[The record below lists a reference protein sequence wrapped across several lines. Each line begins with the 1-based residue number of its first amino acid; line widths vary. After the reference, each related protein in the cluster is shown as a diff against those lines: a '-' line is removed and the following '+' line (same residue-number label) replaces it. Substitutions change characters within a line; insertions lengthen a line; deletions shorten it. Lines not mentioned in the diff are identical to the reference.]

1 MKNILLL
8 VKNDS
13 IVKVS
18 TLQSSTYFNNIWLWM
33 SIFEF
38 LIIIFLFYKLKNKKS
53 GLEFNDLPKDKLKT
67 AKSTSI
73 DMDNLMNS
81 INGAG
86 ELYKELSK
94 KCHPD
99 RYVNSDKQSLA
110 EEIFQEISKNKRN
123 FKALQDIKVRAINEL
138 KIN

>member
-1 MKNILLL
+1 MTNTLLQ
-8 VKNDS
+8 VTNDG

-18 TLQSSTYFNNIWLWM
+18 EVQSSTYFSNIWLWI

-38 LIIIFLFYKLKNKKS
+38 LIIIFLFYKLKNKNS
-53 GLEFNDLPKDKLKT
+53 GLEFSELPKEKLKT

-81 INGAG
+81 INGAAD
-86 ELYKELSK
+86 LYKELIK

-99 RYVNSDKQSLA
+99 RFVNSDKQSLA

-123 FKALQDIKVRAINEL
+123 FKALQDLKVRALNEL

>member
-1 MKNILLL
+1 MTNILLQIT
-8 VKNDS
+8 NDS

-18 TLQSSTYFNNIWLWM
+18 TVQSSTYISNIWLWI
-33 SIFEF
+33 SIFEL
-38 LIIIFLFYKLKNKKS
+38 LIIIFLFYKLKNKRPE
-53 GLEFNDLPKDKLKT
+53 LEFGDLPKDKLKT

-99 RYVNSDKQSLA
+99 RFVNSDKQSLA

-123 FKALQDIKVRAINEL
+123 FKALQDLKVRAINEL
-138 KIN
+138 EIN

>member
-1 MKNILLL
+1 
-8 VKNDS
+8 V
-13 IVKVS
+13 
-18 TLQSSTYFNNIWLWM
+18 
-33 SIFEF
+33 
-38 LIIIFLFYKLKNKKS
+38 YKLRYKKS
-53 GLEFNDLPKDKLKT
+53 ELEFSDLPKEKLKT

-86 ELYKELSK
+86 ELYKELSR

-99 RYVNSDKQSLA
+99 RFVKSDKQSLA

-123 FKALQDIKVRAINEL
+123 FKALQDLKVRAKNEL
-138 KIN
+138 EIN